1 MTVVLEVLLLFL
13 LLLLRPL
20 PFLPLVVAVLVRAEV
35 EEVGVGA
42 GELKELV
49 LAVVLKVVLLFLP
62 LPELRLQEMLAA
74 ALLPSKSDSLKR
86 IPTRAGLFAYIL
98 FPTTHCCPTAFT
110 STHDRMEQ
118 RSRGW
123 HVILRYLG
131 TLSYCIEYTRENKLS
146 PGARMVGHISNAH
159 TSWCAAQ
166 GQNVVQTKTETR
178 VGLKQKQ

>member
-74 ALLPSKSDSLKR
+74 ALVPSKSDSLKR
-86 IPTRAGLFAYIL
+86 IPTRAGLFAYFL
-98 FPTTHCCPTAFT
+98 FPTTHCCPTACT
-110 STHDRMEQ
+110 STHDRME
-118 RSRGW
+118 
-123 HVILRYLG
+123 
-131 TLSYCIEYTRENKLS
+131 
-146 PGARMVGHISNAH
+146 H
-159 TSWCAAQ
+159 T
-166 GQNVVQTKTETR
+166 
-178 VGLKQKQ
+178 